1 MTSKLP
7 FFPAAALY
15 TLGLLAVQAHLA
27 RYGLADLGL
36 VEVQYLTVGILV
48 VLSMTPGICVLW
60 MGELWLSGSNKR
72 ILIVVGTA
80 IGILVAAMISYHLRY
95 DVIGQVL
102 NLNAYPYPVWFIP
115 WDILV
120 FNVLVVSIWAL
131 GALVAAKGFS
141 KRMTQRM
148 IAVFMVPVLIGY
160 AVFFGRVVYPALSPA
175 IGGGAPQF
183 AIITADK
190 SSRAVLLVHTTSSF
204 LYFLPLS
211 KLPETLTRR
220 RATDRLVTDVNGP
233 VWQALAE
240 NRVISRARAGTEVEI
255 IGFRQDGLLKR
266 RF

>member
-1 MTSKLP
+1 
-7 FFPAAALY
+7 
-15 TLGLLAVQAHLA
+15 
-27 RYGLADLGL
+27 
-36 VEVQYLTVGILV
+36 
-48 VLSMTPGICVLW
+48 
-60 MGELWLSGSNKR
+60 
-72 ILIVVGTA
+72 
-80 IGILVAAMISYHLRY
+80 
-95 DVIGQVL
+95 
-102 NLNAYPYPVWFIP
+102 VWFIP

-120 FNVLVVSIWAL
+120 FNLLVVSIWAL

-141 KRMTQRM
+141 KRMTQKM
-148 IAVFMVPVLIGY
+148 VAIFIVPVLIGY

-190 SSRAVLLVHTTSSF
+190 NARAALLVHTTSSF
-204 LYFLPLS
+204 LHFLPLS
-211 KLPETLTRR
+211 KLPETVTRR

-255 IGFRQDGLLKR
+255 MGFRQDELLKR